1 MHTMSD
7 GGPDGRTGCDDPN
20 AGVDRPADPGDFHS

>member
-7 GGPDGRTGCDDPN
+7 GGPDDRTGRDGPD
-20 AGVDRPADPGDFHS
+20 AGVDRPDPGDFHS